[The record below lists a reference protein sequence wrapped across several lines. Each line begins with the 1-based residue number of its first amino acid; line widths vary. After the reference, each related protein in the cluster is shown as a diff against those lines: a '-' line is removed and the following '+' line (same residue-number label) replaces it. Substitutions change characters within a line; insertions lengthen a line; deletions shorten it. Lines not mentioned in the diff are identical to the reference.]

1 VDEQEDV
8 NMKRKLSILIGLSAL
23 MLMTTPA
30 FGYGFGYVYQI
41 NPDGVAHVNNWV
53 EVCSIDSGSV
63 SDGQLA
69 TIVDTNVKIA
79 QENKAMQSEIRA
91 KSNELKRLEQTSGYD
106 QARADA
112 LDRQISELRNKLEAN
127 YKKYIDQ
134 AEFSCGTKR
143 YWGAVIT
150 TS

>member
-1 VDEQEDV
+1 
-8 NMKRKLSILIGLSAL
+8 MKRTLSILIGLSGL

-30 FGYGFGYVYQI
+30 FGYGFGYLYQL

-63 SDGQLA
+63 SDEQLA

-79 QENKAMQSEIRA
+79 HENKAMQSELRA
-91 KSNELKRLEQTSGYD
+91 KSNELKRLQQTPGYD
-106 QARADA
+106 QARANA
-112 LDRQISELRNKLEAN
+112 LARQISELGNKIEAN
-127 YKKYIDQ
+127 YKKYTDQ
-134 AEFSCGTKR
+134 TEFSCGTKR